1 MRFAGRHGRYDRHAL
16 QAGTWGEE
24 AALRFAI
31 CNELFEGWEWER
43 VCDFAR
49 ELGYEG
55 LEVAPFTL
63 ADSAAQVSPRRRS
76 DLRRSAETRG
86 VEVLGLHWL
95 LVKPPGLY
103 ITHPDPAVRRR
114 TSDYFRELVDLCADL
129 GGKVMV
135 VGSPKQR
142 SLLPGVTREQAWD
155 YTKEVFRPVLD
166 PAARR
171 GVTLAFEPLGP
182 GETDFVN
189 TVEEGKQLADEMNH
203 PNFRLNLDVKA
214 MSSEAAPIP
223 DVVRSAKGY
232 VAHVQVNDPNLL
244 GPGMGE
250 VEHEPIV
257 AALREIGYDGW
268 LSVEAFD
275 FKPGAERIAQESV
288 EYLKRVVG

>member
-1 MRFAGRHGRYDRHAL
+1 L
-16 QAGTWGEE
+16 K
-24 AALRFAI
+24 FAI
-31 CNELFEGWEWER
+31 CNELFEGWDWDR

-49 ELGYEG
+49 SLGYEG

-63 ADSAAQVSPRRRS
+63 ADGAAQVTPRRRAE
-76 DLRRSAETRG
+76 LRRSAEARG

-142 SLLPGVTREQAWD
+142 SLLPGVTQAQAWG

-189 TVEEGKQLADEMNH
+189 TVEEGKRLADEMDH
-203 PNFRLNLDVKA
+203 PGFRLNLDVKA
-214 MSSEAAPIP
+214 MSSERKAIP
-223 DVVRSAKGY
+223 DVVRSAKDY

-244 GPGMGE
+244 GPGMGD
-250 VEHEPIV
+250 VNHEPIV

-275 FKPGAERIAQESV
+275 FKPGAERIARESIS
-288 EYLKRVVG
+288 YLKRVTGVDDDKVTR

>member
-1 MRFAGRHGRYDRHAL
+1 V
-16 QAGTWGEE
+16 
-24 AALRFAI
+24 RFAI
-31 CNELFEGWEWER
+31 CNELFEDWPWEK
-43 VCDFAR
+43 VCDFVSG
-49 ELGYEG
+49 LGYEG
-55 LEVAPFTL
+55 LEVSPFTL
-63 ADSAAQVSPRRRS
+63 ADSAEQVSPQRRAE
-76 DLRRSAETRG
+76 LRRAAELRG

-103 ITHPDPAVRRR
+103 ITHPDAAVRRR
-114 TSDYFRELVDLCADL
+114 TSDYFRQLVDLCADL

-142 SLLPGVTREQAWD
+142 SLLPGVTRGQALG

-182 GETDFVN
+182 AETDFLN
-189 TVEEGKQLADEMNH
+189 TVEETKQLVDEVNH
-203 PNFRLNLDVKA
+203 PAFRINIDVKA
-214 MSSEAAPIP
+214 MSSEALPVP
-223 DVVRSAKGY
+223 DVIRSAAGY

-244 GPGMGE
+244 GPGMGQ
-250 VEHEPIV
+250 VKYEPIV

-275 FKPGAERIAQESV
+275 FKPGPEKIARDSIA
-288 EYLKRVVG
+288 YLKRVTAGA

>member
-1 MRFAGRHGRYDRHAL
+1 M
-16 QAGTWGEE
+16 
-24 AALRFAI
+24 RFAI
-31 CNELFEGWEWER
+31 CNELFEGWPWER

-49 ELGYEG
+49 GLGYEG

-63 ADSAAQVSPRRRS
+63 ADSAEQIAAGRRAE
-76 DLRRSAETRG
+76 LRRAAEARG

-114 TSDYFRELVDLCADL
+114 TADYFRQLVDLCADL

-142 SLLPGVTREQAWD
+142 SLLPGVSRDQAVA
-155 YTKEVFRPVLD
+155 YAAEVFRPCLD

-182 GETDFVN
+182 AETDFVN
-189 TVEEGKQLADEMNH
+189 TVAEGIEVVKRVNH
-203 PNFRLNLDVKA
+203 PAFRINLDVKA
-214 MSSEAAPIP
+214 MSSEAQSIA
-223 DVVRSAKGY
+223 DVIRSAKDY

-250 VEHEPIV
+250 VKYEPII

-275 FKPGAERIAQESV
+275 FNAGAERIARESID
-288 EYLKRVVG
+288 YLKRVV

>member
-1 MRFAGRHGRYDRHAL
+1 
-16 QAGTWGEE
+16 
-24 AALRFAI
+24 LRFAI
-31 CNELFEGWEWER
+31 CNELFEGWPWER
-43 VCDFAR
+43 VCDYVR
-49 ELGYEG
+49 GLGYTG

-63 ADSAAQVSPRRRS
+63 ADSAEQVSAQRRAE
-76 DLRRSAETRG
+76 LRRAAESRG

-114 TSDYFRELVDLCADL
+114 TADYFVQLVELCADL

-135 VGSPKQR
+135 IGSPKQR
-142 SLLPGVTREQAWD
+142 NLLPGVTRAQALG
-155 YTKEVFRPVLD
+155 YAAEVFRPSLD

-182 GETDFVN
+182 AETDFVN
-189 TVEEGKQLADEMNH
+189 TVAEAVDLVKQVGH
-203 PNFRLNLDVKA
+203 PAFRLNIDVKA
-214 MSSEAAPIP
+214 MSSEPRPIA
-223 DVVRSAKGY
+223 DVIRSAKGY

-250 VEHEPIV
+250 VKYEPII

-275 FKPGAERIAQESV
+275 FKQGAERIATASV
-288 EYLKRVVG
+288 EYLKRVIGNDR

>member
-1 MRFAGRHGRYDRHAL
+1 M
-16 QAGTWGEE
+16 
-24 AALRFAI
+24 RFAI
-31 CNELFEGWEWER
+31 CNELFEGWPWEK

-49 ELGYEG
+49 GLGYEG

-63 ADSAAQVSPRRRS
+63 ADSAEQVSPQRRAG
-76 DLRRSAETRG
+76 LRRAAESRG

-103 ITHPDPAVRRR
+103 ITHADPAVRRR
-114 TSDYFRELVDLCADL
+114 TSDYFVQLVDLCADL
-129 GGKVMV
+129 GGKVLV
-135 VGSPKQR
+135 IGSPKQR
-142 SLLPGVTREQAWD
+142 SLMPGVTQQQALEYAAD
-155 YTKEVFRPVLD
+155 VFRPSLD

-182 GETDFVN
+182 AETDFMN
-189 TVEEGKQLADEMNH
+189 TVAQSMELVKRLNH
-203 PNFRLNLDVKA
+203 PAFRLNLDVKA
-214 MSSEAAPIP
+214 MSSEPNSIP
-223 DVVRSAKGY
+223 DVIRSAKGH

-250 VEHEPIV
+250 VKYEPII

-275 FKPGAERIAQESV
+275 FKAGAERIARESV
-288 EYLKRVVG
+288 EYLNRVV

>member
-1 MRFAGRHGRYDRHAL
+1 MK
-16 QAGTWGEE
+16 
-24 AALRFAI
+24 FAI
-31 CNELFEGWEWER
+31 CNEMFEGWTWER
-43 VCDFAR
+43 VCDYVR
-49 ELGYEG
+49 SLGYTG

-63 ADSAAQVSPRRRS
+63 ADSAEQVTPQRRAE
-76 DLRRSAETRG
+76 LRRAAESRG

-114 TSDYFRELVDLCADL
+114 TADYFRQLVDLCADL

-135 VGSPKQR
+135 IGSPKQR
-142 SLLPGVTREQAWD
+142 TLPPGVTREQALG
-155 YTKEVFRPVLD
+155 YTPDVLRPSLA

-182 GETDFVN
+182 AETDFVN
-189 TVEEGKQLADEMNH
+189 TVSEAVDLVKRVDH
-203 PNFRLNLDVKA
+203 PALRINLDVKA
-214 MSSEAAPIP
+214 MSSERQTIP
-223 DVVRSAKGY
+223 EVIRSAKGY

-250 VEHEPIV
+250 VKHEPIV

-275 FKPGAERIAQESV
+275 LKP
-288 EYLKRVVG
+288 